1 MKKALFAVSAIMYKF
16 SPKEKI
22 PLDAT
27 VQEAPAS
34 IIIPS
39 DLSIYPQTGL
49 YQNQDPL
56 FQHGANVP
64 SFIGTLPQGYG
75 EFSSSALPVVHHGT
89 FGGGSSRQE
98 ELVVKVLCSSS
109 NIGRVIGKGGSTIKG
124 IRQASGSHIEVDD
137 SRARANHDE
146 DCVIIVTSKESPDDL
161 KSMAVEAVLLLQE
174 KINDEDDEKP
184 KMQLLVPSKVIGCI
198 IGKSGSI
205 ISEIRKKTNANIYI
219 SKDNN
224 KPKCADPNDELV
236 EVKTILR
243 TIQLF
248 FAFA

>member
-16 SPKEKI
+16 SPKEQI

-75 EFSSSALPVVHHGT
+75 EFSSSALPVVHHGGA

-236 EVKTILR
+236 EVKTIL
-243 TIQLF
+243 
-248 FAFA
+248 